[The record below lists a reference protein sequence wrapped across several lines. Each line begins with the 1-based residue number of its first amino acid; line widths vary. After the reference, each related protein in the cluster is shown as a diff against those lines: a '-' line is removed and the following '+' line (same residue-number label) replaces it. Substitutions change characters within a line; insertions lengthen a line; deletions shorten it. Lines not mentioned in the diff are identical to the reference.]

1 MLDCDLYWRGDLDLV
16 FSDPTTLSIAALTP
30 RVDVC
35 ELCSVGPE
43 TLRIAV
49 HVRHARGG
57 AIAFAGC
64 DRCAAAMRRVIAAA
78 GGATSSGPTHLTLV
92 APEFEAMPVMA
103 AEGDLPPGALTP
115 GDLAPDSVGGPVLV
129 HDFLEPFV
137 AVDGRTY
144 VVRAYGQARADGT
157 WIGWLTFVAA
167 DGQAVKRTAR
177 ETTQSSRD
185 HLAYWASGLQQSYLD
200 GAFNR
205 AN

>member
-1 MLDCDLYWRGDLDLV
+1 M
-16 FSDPTTLSIAALTP
+16 FSDPTTLSIATLTP

-43 TLRIAV
+43 TLRVAV
-49 HVRHARGG
+49 QVRHARGG

-78 GGATSSGPTHLTLV
+78 GGATSSGPAHLTLV
-92 APEFEAMPVMA
+92 ASEFEAMPVMA

-115 GDLAPDSVGGPVLV
+115 GDLAPDSVGAPVLA

-137 AVDGRTY
+137 ASDGQQF
-144 VVRAYGQARADGT
+144 VVRAYGQERADGT
-157 WIGWLTFVAA
+157 WIGWLTFVGT
-167 DGQAVKRTAR
+167 DGQTVKRTAR

-185 HLAYWASGLQQSYLD
+185 HLAYWASGLQPSYLD
-200 GAFNR
+200 GAYSR
-205 AN
+205 AS